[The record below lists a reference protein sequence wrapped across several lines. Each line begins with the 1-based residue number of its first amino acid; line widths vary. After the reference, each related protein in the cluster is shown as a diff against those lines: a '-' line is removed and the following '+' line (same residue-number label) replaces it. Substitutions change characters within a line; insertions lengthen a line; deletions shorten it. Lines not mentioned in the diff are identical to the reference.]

1 MRTELVFDRAFPG
14 LNGKDGLIRE
24 HWAKRKK
31 RFDTLMWEVLS
42 QTSNRHE
49 GRVRITYKRVSPR
62 LMDWFEN
69 LPATGK
75 LLIDAV
81 VKCGVIKDDSPKIIP
96 FSPKFEQEKGKAK
109 TILIIEDLADD
120 DKTS

>member
-14 LNGKDGLIRE
+14 LNGRDGLIRE
-24 HWAKRKK
+24 HWSKRKK
-31 RFDTLMWEVLS
+31 RLETLIWEVLS

-49 GRVRITYKRVSPR
+49 GQVRITYKRVSPK

-75 LLIDAV
+75 LLMDAV
-81 VKCGVIKDDSPKIIP
+81 VKCGVIRDDSPKIIP
-96 FSPKFEQEKGKAK
+96 FSPTFIQEKGVAK
-109 TILIIEDLADD
+109 TILIIEDLVSIE
-120 DKTS
+120 K